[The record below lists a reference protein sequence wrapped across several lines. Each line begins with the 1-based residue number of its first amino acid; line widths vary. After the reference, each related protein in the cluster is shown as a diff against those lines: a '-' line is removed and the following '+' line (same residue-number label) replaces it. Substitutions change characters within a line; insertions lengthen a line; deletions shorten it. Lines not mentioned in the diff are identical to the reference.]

1 MAKYTSIEALK
12 RAVMDDMTKIFS
24 GVAISTFNQVIIE
37 SPRDT
42 GRFANNWNAS
52 INTPDYSVSADV
64 GTARTANNIGTAN
77 LNDVLYLTNNLPY
90 AERLANGWSGQ
101 RPSGWIDTILIR
113 ARNELAK
120 KIQEL

>member
-12 RAVMDDMTKIFS
+12 RAVMDDMAKIFS

-120 KIQEL
+120 KIQGL